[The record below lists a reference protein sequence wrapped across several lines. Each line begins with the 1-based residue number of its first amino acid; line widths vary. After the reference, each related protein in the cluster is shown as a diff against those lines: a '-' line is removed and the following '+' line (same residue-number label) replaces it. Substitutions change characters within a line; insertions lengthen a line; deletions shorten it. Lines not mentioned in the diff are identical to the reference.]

1 MLFLPSFLVFDL
13 SEKEIA
19 DVCRSDDDDSIAKM
33 KAAEDALKVKDKV
46 LWYLTVWW
54 HGFNAKY
61 VTYVCIFLVKSD
73 LKSSQMIYALFEII
87 C

>member
-46 LWYLTVWW
+46 L
-54 HGFNAKY
+54 
-61 VTYVCIFLVKSD
+61 
-73 LKSSQMIYALFEII
+73 
-87 C
+87 